1 MNTGMRVPAIAVA
14 AAAVLSFST
23 AATAFADP
31 AVVGYPNSIA
41 ATGDSITQ
49 AYDADGALPKGE
61 RPQYSWST
69 GTDSTV
75 QSFYER
81 ILAADPAIGGNA
93 FNDSVT
99 GANMV
104 DLSGQVAT
112 AVSQHAE
119 EVTILMGANDVCTS
133 SDATMTPVSTFHSQF
148 AGAMKTL
155 SHGLPNARIYVVSI
169 PSVYQLWSVLH
180 TNASAQFVWSFAGI
194 CPSML
199 ANPTSTAPADVARR
213 AAVLQRETDFNT
225 QLKKVCARY
234 IHCRFDKDAVF
245 NYPLAASDANTL
257 DYFHP
262 SITGQALLASVA
274 WSSGFDF
281 SDVTAPA
288 SSATVTPIAGGATV
302 ALSATDNVKVSGIE
316 YRLGKGGYH
325 RYTGPLTVATGATI
339 TWRAVDVNGN
349 TEASHSQA
357 I

>member
-1 MNTGMRVPAIAVA
+1 MNTRMRASSIAVA
-14 AAAVLSFST
+14 AVVVLSFST
-23 AATAFADP
+23 ASAAVADP
-31 AVVGYPNSIA
+31 AIVGYPNSIA

-49 AYDADGALPKGE
+49 GYDADAVYPPSE

-69 GTDSTV
+69 GTDSAV

-93 FNDSVT
+93 FNDSAT
-99 GANMV
+99 GSNMV

-112 AVSQHAE
+112 AISQHAE
-119 EVTILMGANDVCTS
+119 EVTILIGANDVCTS
-133 SDATMTPVSTFHSQF
+133 SEATMTPVSTFHSQF
-148 AGAMKTL
+148 AAAMKTL
-155 SHGLPNARIYVVSI
+155 SHGLPDTRIYVVSI

-180 TNASAQFVWSFAGI
+180 NNASAQFVWSFGSI
-194 CPSML
+194 CQSML

-245 NYPLAASDANTL
+245 KDPLAASDANTL

-281 SDVTAPA
+281 SDVTAPV

-316 YRLGKGGYH
+316 YRLGKGSYN

-349 TEASHSQA
+349 IEAGHSQT